1 MQVFMFLYERREKK
15 RLIEYE
21 FCTVSRIVVMTEIQS
36 DTLPILAEQ
45 FNKSVQQK
53 DWQTW
58 FHASRNRPT
67 RYVQVHLKCRNVHT
81 RAIRQN
87 SSVKSRIRHPRH
99 PSILLDEEGEREKR
113 ACVQLLCASPKRCC
127 SNLRVAAAFSKMA
140 VGKHSTDSA
149 RPMQVQNI
157 RSSNGA
163 RA

>member
-67 RYVQVHLKCRNVHT
+67 RY
-81 RAIRQN
+81 I
-87 SSVKSRIRHPRH
+87 
-99 PSILLDEEGEREKR
+99 
-113 ACVQLLCASPKRCC
+113 
-127 SNLRVAAAFSKMA
+127 
-140 VGKHSTDSA
+140 
-149 RPMQVQNI
+149 
-157 RSSNGA
+157 
-163 RA
+163 